1 MPHNATTTRRPRVVI
16 VGAGFAGLAAAKAL
30 GGTPLDVT
38 VVDRHNYHLF
48 QPLLYQVAT
57 AGLSPADIASPIR
70 SILRRH
76 KNVSVAL
83 AEVTGIDTAA
93 REIVADG
100 RRLPYDVLVL
110 ATGARH
116 AYFGHDDW
124 AAFAP
129 GLKEIDD
136 ATRLRQRILVA
147 FERAEVEEDA
157 ARRRALLTF
166 VVVGGGPTGVEMAGA
181 IAELARKAL
190 AADFRTIDPRC
201 ARIILVEAAE
211 RLLQPFH
218 ANLSEAARR
227 SLVKLGVDVRLGAA
241 VTACDADGLV
251 AAGER
256 IDAAT
261 LVWAAGVMAS
271 TAGTWL
277 GATTDRAG
285 RVKVRGDL
293 SVPGHPE
300 IFVLGDTAYVRN
312 EEGVPLPG
320 IAPVAKQQGEY
331 VARLILARHGGRELL
346 PFRYRNF
353 GTMAT
358 IGRKHAVAELGRL
371 RIAGF
376 PAWLLW
382 SLSHVYFL
390 IGFRNRLSVA
400 INWSWSY
407 VTFQRG
413 TRLITGLTGTRMAAP
428 DAP

>member
-1 MPHNATTTRRPRVVI
+1 MPKEDNTARRPRVVI
-16 VGAGFAGLAAAKAL
+16 VGAGFAGLAVAKAL

-218 ANLSEAARR
+218 ASLSEAARR

-241 VTACDADGLV
+241 VTACDAEGLV

>member
-1 MPHNATTTRRPRVVI
+1 MPKEDNTARRPRVVI
-16 VGAGFAGLAAAKAL
+16 VGAGFAGLAVAKAL

-218 ANLSEAARR
+218 ASLSEAARR

-241 VTACDADGLV
+241 VTACDAEGLV

-346 PFRYRNF
+346 PFRYRNL